1 MAGYTRQSTFT
12 DGDVI
17 TAAHSNDEF
26 NQVLAAFNNST
37 GHKHD
42 GTAAE
47 GPVIGLIGDPGV
59 ATPLNK
65 VVIDNPNNQIEF
77 SVDVSSSSV
86 EQLVIKDGVIE
97 PTTTNDIDLGSSS
110 KEFKDAFFDGTVTT
124 DALVADTIDINAG
137 SIDGVTLG
145 TNSAIT
151 QAVIDNV
158 NIDGATIG
166 HTSDTDL
173 MTLASGVLTVAG
185 EVSMTTLDIGGT
197 DITATGAELNLMD
210 GGTTAGT
217 TAVAGGDG
225 IVTNDGGTMRQTT
238 VDTFDTYLAATSK
251 TLTNKTIDADN
262 NTLSNIEVDNLK
274 SGVLDTDLSSVA
286 GTDTT
291 LASAK
296 AIKAYVDAQIQT
308 EDTLV
313 ELNDTDISSEAAGH
327 ILIHDGSD
335 SFDNKPSLETLPCS

>member
-1 MAGYTRQSTFT
+1 M
-12 DGDVI
+12 
-17 TAAHSNDEF
+17 
-26 NQVLAAFNNST
+26 
-37 GHKHD
+37 
-42 GTAAE
+42 
-47 GPVIGLIGDPGV
+47 
-59 ATPLNK
+59 
-65 VVIDNPNNQIEF
+65 
-77 SVDVSSSSV
+77 DVSSSSV

-197 DITATGAELNLMD
+197 DITATGAELNIMD
-210 GGTTAGT
+210 GAL
-217 TAVAGGDG
+217 
-225 IVTNDGGTMRQTT
+225 R
-238 VDTFDTYLAATSK
+238 LAQQQLLA
-251 TLTNKTIDADN
+251 
-262 NTLSNIEVDNLK
+262 EM
-274 SGVLDTDLSSVA
+274 VL
-286 GTDTT
+286 
-291 LASAK
+291 
-296 AIKAYVDAQIQT
+296 
-308 EDTLV
+308 
-313 ELNDTDISSEAAGH
+313 
-327 ILIHDGSD
+327 
-335 SFDNKPSLETLPCS
+335 